1 MNGVINMLLGVI
13 SGFNTAVACIEIA
26 LLGAFV
32 FGFIHIM
39 NKVFPPFKEWF
50 DKFIEGDL

>member
-1 MNGVINMLLGVI
+1 MLLGVI
-13 SGFNTAVACIEIA
+13 SWFNTAVACIEIA